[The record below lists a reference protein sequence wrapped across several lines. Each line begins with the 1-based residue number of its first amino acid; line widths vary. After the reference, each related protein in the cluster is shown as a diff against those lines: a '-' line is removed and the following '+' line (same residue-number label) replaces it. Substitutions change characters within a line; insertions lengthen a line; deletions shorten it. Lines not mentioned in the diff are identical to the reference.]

1 MKIKK
6 RTVSFLLAVVL
17 VICMI
22 PATGH
27 TVIAGPNEPPGLT
40 RPPRPRASQV
50 HSVTNAEDSCIN
62 CSDPSSPLC
71 TTCLYYLDDVR
82 P

>member
-6 RTVSFLLAVVL
+6 RLATFLLAVVF

-27 TVIAGPNEPPGLT
+27 TAFADPITPPWIT
-40 RPPRPRASQV
+40 RPPRPRTSQV
-50 HSVTNAEDSCIN
+50 YPIIDAEDSCIN
-62 CSDPSSPLC
+62 CSNSSGPLC
-71 TTCLYYLDDVR
+71 TACLYYLDDVQ